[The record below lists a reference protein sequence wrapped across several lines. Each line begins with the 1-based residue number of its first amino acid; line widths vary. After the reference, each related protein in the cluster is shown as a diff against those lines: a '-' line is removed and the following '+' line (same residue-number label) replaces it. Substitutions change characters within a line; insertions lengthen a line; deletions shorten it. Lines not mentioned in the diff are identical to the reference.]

1 MRIGNVEKGNQIQ
14 CKPRGLK
21 ARRFSGYVPG
31 LVPYGLIPYGLV
43 PYGLVCA

>member
-31 LVPYGLIPYGLV
+31 RAVETHFKKPRFLGFLKT
-43 PYGLVCA
+43 